1 MQFAVSL
8 SATTEAFN
16 SFLSALPTQ
25 ALPRH
30 TFLPPKVSHMLVKPS
45 HSELYPQPSGEIFK
59 DRRVV
64 ITGIHINVISLYL
77 LMMQR
82 LVSLVSRPEITIPN
96 QGLCE
101 SSVVMNLTVTAVII
115 IRRQVLHSL
124 LTQSSR
130 EAQML
135 HSFSLVYQIFAESK
149 QLTLVWFESYVFQSE
164 PRTPDVEKD
173 DLI

>member
-16 SFLSALPTQ
+16 SFLSVLPTQ

-30 TFLPPKVSHMLVKPS
+30 TFLPPKVSHMLVIPS
-45 HSELYPQPSGEIFK
+45 HCELYPQPSEEIFK

-64 ITGIHINVISLYL
+64 VTGIHINVISLYL

-96 QGLCE
+96 QGL
-101 SSVVMNLTVTAVII
+101 
-115 IRRQVLHSL
+115 
-124 LTQSSR
+124 
-130 EAQML
+130 
-135 HSFSLVYQIFAESK
+135 
-149 QLTLVWFESYVFQSE
+149 
-164 PRTPDVEKD
+164 
-173 DLI
+173 

>member
-25 ALPRH
+25 ALPRY
-30 TFLPPKVSHMLVKPS
+30 TFLPPKVSHMLVLPS
-45 HSELYPQPSGEIFK
+45 HCELYPQPSGELFK

-82 LVSLVSRPEITIPN
+82 LVSLLSRPEIIIPN

-101 SSVVMNLTVTAVII
+101 SSVVMNLTVTVI
-115 IRRQVLHSL
+115 IRRQVLHPL
-124 LTQSSR
+124 LTQSYR

-135 HSFSLVYQIFAESK
+135 RSFSLAYQIFAVSK
-149 QLTLVWFESYVFQSE
+149 QLTLFLFRIMFSRLNSE
-164 PRTPDVEKD
+164 LPM
-173 DLI
+173 

>member
-25 ALPRH
+25 ALPRY
-30 TFLPPKVSHMLVKPS
+30 TFLPPKVSHMLVLPL
-45 HSELYPQPSGEIFK
+45 HCELYPQPSGELLK

-82 LVSLVSRPEITIPN
+82 LVSLLSRPEIIIPN

-101 SSVVMNLTVTAVII
+101 SSVVMNLTVTVI

-124 LTQSSR
+124 LTQSYR

-135 HSFSLVYQIFAESK
+135 RSFSLVYQIFAVSK
-149 QLTLVWFESYVFQSE
+149 QLTLFLFRIMFSRLNSE
-164 PRTPDVEKD
+164 LPM
-173 DLI
+173 